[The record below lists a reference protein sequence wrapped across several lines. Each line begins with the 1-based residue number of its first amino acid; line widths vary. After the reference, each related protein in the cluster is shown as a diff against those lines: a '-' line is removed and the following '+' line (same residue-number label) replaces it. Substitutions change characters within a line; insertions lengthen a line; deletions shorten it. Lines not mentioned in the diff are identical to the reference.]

1 MPSFNDNV
9 NRDEKT
15 ISHFG
20 EEWQRFNY
28 SGRDG
33 LAEDLDY
40 QYKLYTQPLSR
51 NILGTNCVA
60 ADFGAGSGRWAE
72 RLLPDVGQLYLVEPS
87 LNAFKVLESKFENS
101 EKVILLNESINKCS
115 IPSESLDF
123 AMSLGVLHHI
133 PDTERALKKIFET
146 LKPGGHFLGYLYYS
160 FENKNV
166 VYRFTWQISDLARKI
181 ISKSPTFI
189 RKVTC
194 EAIAAVVYFPLARLA
209 RIIEIFGMP
218 FLDIPLHHYRK
229 LPFYMMRND
238 ALDRFGT
245 PLEQRFSKQQIKQ
258 MLLNSGADEK
268 SIIFS
273 DSEPFWTFSADRVS
287 TT

>member
-1 MPSFNDNV
+1 MPSFNDPV

-28 SGRDG
+28 SDRSN
-33 LAEDLDY
+33 LTVDLDY

-51 NILGTNCVA
+51 NVLGVNSVA

-72 RLLPDVGQLYLVEPS
+72 RLLPEVGQLYLIEPS

-101 EKVILLNESINKCS
+101 QKVILLNESIDKCS
-115 IPSESLDF
+115 IPTESLDF

-133 PDTERALKKIFET
+133 PDTELALKKIFET

-166 VYRFTWQISDLARKI
+166 AYRLTWRISDLARKI
-181 ISKSPTFI
+181 ISKSPSVI
-189 RKVTC
+189 RKLIC
-194 EAIAAVVYFPLARLA
+194 EAIAAAVYFPLARFA
-209 RIIEIFGMP
+209 RIIEIFGLP
-218 FLDIPLHHYRK
+218 FLDIPLHHYRT

-245 PLEQRFSKQQIKQ
+245 PLEQRFSKQQIRQ
-258 MLLNSGADEK
+258 MLLNCDADEN
-268 SIIFS
+268 SIRFS
-273 DSEPFWTFSADRVS
+273 DSEPFWTFSANRVS
-287 TT
+287 TK